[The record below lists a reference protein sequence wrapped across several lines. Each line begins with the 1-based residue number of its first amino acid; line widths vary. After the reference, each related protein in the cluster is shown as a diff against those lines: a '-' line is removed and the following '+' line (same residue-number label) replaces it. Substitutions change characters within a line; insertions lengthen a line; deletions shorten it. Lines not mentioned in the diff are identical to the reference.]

1 MELAM
6 NEMVTIPR
14 EEYERLR
21 EAAANLA
28 DIAAIERIKSDI
40 AAGREELIPS
50 ELVDRMLA
58 GESPF
63 RVYREYRGLTQ
74 TALAASSGV
83 NRVQIADIEAGRKS
97 GSIDT
102 IRKLAD
108 ALNVAIDDLV

>member
-21 EAAANLA
+21 KAAEDLA
-28 DIAAIERIKSDI
+28 DITAIERIKADI
-40 AAGREELIPS
+40 TAGHEELIPS
-50 ELVDRMLA
+50 AVVDRMLG
-58 GESPF
+58 GESAL

-74 TALAASSGV
+74 TALAAASRV

-108 ALNVAIDDLV
+108 ALQVTIDDLA

>member
-1 MELAM
+1 M

-21 EAAANLA
+21 EAAEDLA
-28 DIAAIERIKSDI
+28 DIAAIERIKADI

-50 ELVDRMLA
+50 ELVDRMLS
-58 GESPF
+58 GESPL

-74 TALAASSGV
+74 TALAAASGV
-83 NRVQIADIEAGRKS
+83 NRVQIADIEARRKS

-102 IRKLAD
+102 VRKLAD
-108 ALNVAIDDLV
+108 ALRVTIDDLV